1 MHAAILARVS
11 CARPEPAKPRTVH
24 AVSCVVYRIE
34 QGQTIC
40 HDQMGSFVSIQGDF
54 WRRKR
59 EHMRE
64 QRASEFE
71 KIAANQ
77 REGTVLSEFWYMLQS
92 SRKWWL
98 LPIIVLLLGFGT
110 LMLLGGTAAAPF
122 IYTLF

>member
-1 MHAAILARVS
+1 
-11 CARPEPAKPRTVH
+11 
-24 AVSCVVYRIE
+24 
-34 QGQTIC
+34 
-40 HDQMGSFVSIQGDF
+40 
-54 WRRKR
+54 
-59 EHMRE
+59 MRE

-71 KIAANQ
+71 KIAARQ
-77 REGTVLSEFWYMLQS
+77 RDGTVLSEFWYMLQS